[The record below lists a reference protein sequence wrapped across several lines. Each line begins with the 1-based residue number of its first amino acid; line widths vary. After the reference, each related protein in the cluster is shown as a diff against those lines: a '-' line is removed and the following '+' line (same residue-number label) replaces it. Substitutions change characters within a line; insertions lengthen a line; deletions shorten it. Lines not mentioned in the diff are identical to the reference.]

1 MTRDEAKDAILRLG
15 GRVTGTVS
23 RKTHYVIVGEDP
35 GSKTDDAKRLGV
47 TVLDEAQFLS
57 LIGRR
62 Q

>member
-15 GRVTGTVS
+15 GRVAGTVS
-23 RKTHYVIVGEDP
+23 RKTDYVIVGEDP
-35 GSKTDDAKRLGV
+35 GSKADDAKRLGV

-57 LIGRR
+57 RIGRS